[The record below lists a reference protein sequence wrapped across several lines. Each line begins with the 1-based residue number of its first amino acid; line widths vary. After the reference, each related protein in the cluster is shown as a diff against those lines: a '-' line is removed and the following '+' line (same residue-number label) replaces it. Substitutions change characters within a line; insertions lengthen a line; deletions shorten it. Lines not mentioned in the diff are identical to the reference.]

1 MGRAWWDSRHAC
13 RANSLEGWGQP
24 AAVNALHTPRATP
37 AFPAPATAK
46 IALQP
51 PAQLCRLPTVPAAVA
66 LQACSCCIVG
76 LQLLHCTSL
85 TTGVVH
91 ANQVCDEP
99 IVVGWHAHQ
108 HVRDDYQVNNLR
120 RTGSAERVGETA
132 GVQSTLGP
140 ETCHTNSATCCHRP
154 TPPAQPELLWLVSS
168 SSAINKFSAP
178 REKQASGFSTT
189 KSQ

>member
-1 MGRAWWDSRHAC
+1 MYDFLDKHKRAVQVLLAMVMLAFAFFGPLSFPPDGR
-13 RANSLEGWGQP
+13 
-24 AAVNALHTPRATP
+24 
-37 AFPAPATAK
+37 
-46 IALQP
+46 
-51 PAQLCRLPTVPAAVA
+51 
-66 LQACSCCIVG
+66 
-76 LQLLHCTSL
+76 
-85 TTGVVH
+85 
-91 ANQVCDEP
+91 
-99 IVVGWHAHQ
+99 AHQ

-189 KSQ
+189 KSQQGSAHHGARIVDDDGDFEGQQPRLTILCGHHVVVRPVVRQLGHPAAVGGAQLG